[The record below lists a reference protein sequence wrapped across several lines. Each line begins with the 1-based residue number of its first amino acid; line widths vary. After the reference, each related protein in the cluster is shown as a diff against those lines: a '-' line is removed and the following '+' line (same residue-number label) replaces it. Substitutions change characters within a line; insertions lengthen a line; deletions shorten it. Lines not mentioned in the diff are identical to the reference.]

1 MLCKKLSL
9 QKLGF
14 IVFQVLCSGTV
25 CWFIKVNRLLNV
37 EGAYNALKPK
47 NLSHGRIRHS
57 RVIRIW
63 ATFGF
68 AGIFNICNHMSIAS
82 CKCCVNKSFTSSP
95 HINSMFFVVFI
106 NFGDKPHIS
115 YPTAIIIDQSKTYR
129 SHVSFAE
136 PWVCVYVITFRRKQ
150 GGIKLMMFNVQKTKM
165 CDIGTKPAAFGRVS
179 NSCMYSRS
187 RFYIRDLS
195 IRASGIGEP
204 TSESIQPCV
213 KLILLSKV
221 SLLPCRWHNKM
232 NRSFVSNFV
241 EMSFYPNVWLWSQPS
256 ILQFGKAAAKS
267 DVVKSYSASGS
278 TFAWVVLIRP
288 GNGPFV
294 IDLTN
299 AITNLS
305 LSVSGRRLKWTNLDI
320 CVWNCSFFTYH
331 RFRLLSTV
339 LNWKN
344 VQNDKF
350 QYFYILYNLNFY
362 LIIHPTKILLLII
375 FNMMFML
382 CNLCPKKD

>member
-1 MLCKKLSL
+1 MRQWPKLWISPAKKPISSIMLCKKLSL

-232 NRSFVSNFV
+232 NRSFVSN
-241 EMSFYPNVWLWSQPS
+241 SQTSEPAGR
-256 ILQFGKAAAKS
+256 QRFGFIWNHA
-267 DVVKSYSASGS
+267 
-278 TFAWVVLIRP
+278 
-288 GNGPFV
+288 
-294 IDLTN
+294 
-299 AITNLS
+299 
-305 LSVSGRRLKWTNLDI
+305 LSVAPRPWWDKTRWQKGLRVRISQKVYLEPKWL
-320 CVWNCSFFTYH
+320 
-331 RFRLLSTV
+331 R
-339 LNWKN
+339 
-344 VQNDKF
+344 
-350 QYFYILYNLNFY
+350 
-362 LIIHPTKILLLII
+362 
-375 FNMMFML
+375 
-382 CNLCPKKD
+382 